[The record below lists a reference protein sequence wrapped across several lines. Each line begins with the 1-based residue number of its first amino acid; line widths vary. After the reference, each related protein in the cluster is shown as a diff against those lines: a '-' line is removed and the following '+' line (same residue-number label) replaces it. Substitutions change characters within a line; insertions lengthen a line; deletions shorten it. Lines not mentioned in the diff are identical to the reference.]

1 MIVRLLSFL
10 TGKFHADPITMDART
25 RSQIT
30 PCKTF
35 ISKII
40 VSNAFSP
47 KIGSAIM
54 NHLQHGHFMPN
65 MERYSVDEFADD
77 IGLEDLE
84 AQKAVKE
91 LEQQT
96 GRLCKY
102 SARQDF

>member
-1 MIVRLLSFL
+1 
-10 TGKFHADPITMDART
+10 
-25 RSQIT
+25 
-30 PCKTF
+30 
-35 ISKII
+35 
-40 VSNAFSP
+40 
-47 KIGSAIM
+47 M

-102 SARQDF
+102 SARVDLRFKNMRKRHTPLARNIRTAGLLLVRSSSFGQISTSTDSLCILALLCNSHNE

>member
-1 MIVRLLSFL
+1 
-10 TGKFHADPITMDART
+10 
-25 RSQIT
+25 
-30 PCKTF
+30 
-35 ISKII
+35 
-40 VSNAFSP
+40 
-47 KIGSAIM
+47 M

-102 SARQDF
+102 SARLDLRI

>member
-1 MIVRLLSFL
+1 
-10 TGKFHADPITMDART
+10 
-25 RSQIT
+25 
-30 PCKTF
+30 
-35 ISKII
+35 
-40 VSNAFSP
+40 
-47 KIGSAIM
+47 M

-77 IGLEDLE
+77 IALEDLE

-102 SARQDF
+102 SARLDLRFKNMR